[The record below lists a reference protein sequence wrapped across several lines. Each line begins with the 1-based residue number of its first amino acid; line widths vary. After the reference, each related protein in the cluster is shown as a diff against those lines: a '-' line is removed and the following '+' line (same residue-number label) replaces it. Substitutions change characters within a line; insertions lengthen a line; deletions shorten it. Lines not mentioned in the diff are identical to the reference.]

1 MNNKLFFLLLCL
13 VVYLLDY
20 NYMTVRYI
28 LYFLILIA
36 GRELPTGQNV
46 VSVAPIEVPDG
57 KFNLNSV

>member
-1 MNNKLFFLLLCL
+1 
-13 VVYLLDY
+13 
-20 NYMTVRYI
+20 MTVRYI